1 MMIRLTP
8 QQHQCVALLAQGMQ
22 DKAIARELGIECGT
36 VKQHL
41 LMARAKARVNN
52 RTELAVLYV
61 RGDIVPPGGVTA

>member
-1 MMIRLTP
+1 VIQLSK
-8 QQHQCVALLAQGMQ
+8 QQWECVCLLAEGMA
-22 DKAIARELGIECGT
+22 DRDISAELGIAYGT

-41 LMARAKARVNN
+41 LCARNKTGATN

>member
-8 QQHQCVALLAQGMQ
+8 QQHQCVALLAQVMQ